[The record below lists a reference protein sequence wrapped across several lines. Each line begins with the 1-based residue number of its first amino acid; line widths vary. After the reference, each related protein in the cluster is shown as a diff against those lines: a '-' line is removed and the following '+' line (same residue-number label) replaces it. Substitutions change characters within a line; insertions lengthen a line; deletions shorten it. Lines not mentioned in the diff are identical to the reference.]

1 MLLTVRETILG
12 IVMIDARTVKVL
24 LSLLVA
30 MTGGALLLM
39 SMDSAPPQ
47 TITQATITGKVEYIQ
62 LGLSHTWRRIV
73 IHSASDS
80 SDSLPQRCHF
90 IISADANVSG
100 KGVAATDLWT
110 RQVRGYHVM
119 IPGHDFDSDSIGI
132 CLVGDFSK
140 NGPSRAQFNA
150 LVALVNK
157 LQTYCKIAAD
167 CVYFNNQL
175 DTSSDQPGRAFP
187 IEKFNSYLLK
197 NLD

>member
-1 MLLTVRETILG
+1 MLLILQQTLLG

-24 LSLLVA
+24 VSLLVA

-47 TITQATITGKVEYIQ
+47 TATAASIIGKVEYKQ

-73 IHSASDS
+73 VHSAADA

-90 IISADANVSG
+90 IISADADASG
-100 KGVAATDLWT
+100 KGVVVTDLWK

-132 CLVGDFSK
+132 CLIGDFSSK
-140 NGPSRAQFNA
+140 GPVNGQFNA
-150 LVALVNK
+150 LVTLVGK
-157 LQTYCKIAAD
+157 LQTDCRIAAD
-167 CVYFNNQL
+167 CVYIHSQL
-175 DTSSDQPGRAFP
+175 DTSSDQPGKAFP
-187 IEKFNSYLLK
+187 SEKFNAYLLK